1 MLGRGA
7 RQGDPISAFL
17 FILALDILFLLLK
30 TKPEIAG
37 LTIFDHCYL
46 YSAYADD
53 TTFFLKDTIS
63 IKNMVD
69 TFHLFSE
76 FSGLKP
82 NLSKCEITGI
92 GVLKGVQVAVCG
104 MRCVDLKNDTL
115 KILGTHFS
123 YNEKLKEER
132 NFYTTVTNIQRVLK
146 IWKMRNLTLE
156 GKIVIFK
163 TLAISK
169 IVFQSM
175 ITPVPRHI
183 VNELE
188 RIQKA
193 FLWKN
198 SSPKIKHETL
208 CNDYKGGGLKNIDI
222 LNKIIS
228 LQCSWIRRLY
238 DNSFHEWKL
247 IPLFLIK
254 KFFNF
259 NFNLFRKLNKLK
271 VFKLQRSN
279 IIKICFI
286 NIYFIIY
293 FISKNIFYIL
303 YILSLAALL
312 NFIQTYFSREIKLIF
327 FHLSI
332 RKSFYTGKNI
342 LPESLKYHLVFCL
355 NIYGTMKISR

>member
-156 GKIVIFK
+156 GNIVIYK

-169 IVFQSM
+169 IV
-175 ITPVPRHI
+175 
-183 VNELE
+183 
-188 RIQKA
+188 
-193 FLWKN
+193 
-198 SSPKIKHETL
+198 
-208 CNDYKGGGLKNIDI
+208 
-222 LNKIIS
+222 
-228 LQCSWIRRLY
+228 
-238 DNSFHEWKL
+238 
-247 IPLFLIK
+247 
-254 KFFNF
+254 
-259 NFNLFRKLNKLK
+259 
-271 VFKLQRSN
+271 
-279 IIKICFI
+279 
-286 NIYFIIY
+286 
-293 FISKNIFYIL
+293 
-303 YILSLAALL
+303 
-312 NFIQTYFSREIKLIF
+312 
-327 FHLSI
+327 
-332 RKSFYTGKNI
+332 
-342 LPESLKYHLVFCL
+342 
-355 NIYGTMKISR
+355 